1 MKLPVLNIG
10 GLVPKFPIIQG
21 GMGIGVSLGQLAG
34 AVAKEGGIGI
44 ISTAQVG
51 FREPDFTS
59 NLAGANVRALIKEIR
74 KAREIAPDGIIGV
87 NIMVAT
93 RNYAEMVMTCVNEK
107 IDLIIS
113 GAGLPK
119 ALPELVKGTDVKI
132 LPIVS
137 SRRAAETI
145 AKLWEKKY
153 NRLPDAFVIEGPK
166 AGGHLGFSKEELLS
180 DNVPDVYDIT
190 RDVKAGVGNIPV
202 ITAGGVYDGAD
213 MLKAFECGA
222 SGVQMSTR
230 FVATEECDA
239 HQNFKDA
246 YINAKEEDIQLVTS
260 PVGLPGRAI
269 RNRFTEE
276 LAAKG
281 TLDIDSCYACINGCS
296 PATAPYCIT
305 DRLIKSVE
313 GDAIDGL
320 VFAGE
325 NAHRLTGMTTV
336 AQLMQ
341 DLVDEFEKAA
351 EGK

>member
-1 MKLPVLNIG
+1 MNLPVLNIG
-10 GLVPKFPIIQG
+10 GLVPKLPIIQG

-44 ISTAQVG
+44 ISTAQIG
-51 FREPDFTS
+51 FMESDFKS
-59 NLAGANVRALIKEIR
+59 NLAVANVRALVKEIR

-93 RNYAEMVMTCVNEK
+93 RNYAEMVMTCVSEK

-119 ALPELVKGTDVKI
+119 TLPDLVKGSEVKI
-132 LPIVS
+132 VPIVS

-166 AGGHLGFSKEELLS
+166 AGGHLGFSKEELTS

-190 RDVKAGVGNIPV
+190 RDVKAGVGEIPV

-213 MLKAFECGA
+213 MLKAFEAGA

-230 FVATEECDA
+230 FVATVECDA

-246 YINAKEEDIQLVTS
+246 YIQASKEDIKLVTS

-269 RNRFTEE
+269 RNKFTEA
-276 LAAKG
+276 LAEKG
-281 TLDIDSCYACINGCS
+281 SLDIDSCFACITGCS

-305 DRLIKSVE
+305 DVLVKSVL
-313 GDAIDGL
+313 GDAENGL

-325 NAHRLTGMTTV
+325 NAHRLTSMTTV
-336 AQLMQ
+336 PQLMK
-341 DLVDEFEKAA
+341 DLVDEYEIALK
-351 EGK
+351 K